1 MTHFQAIEENALTYY
16 EGIAR
21 LLVGHFTE
29 TKDITWF
36 STGRQSL
43 YRFNGILRTPT
54 RTEDLSD
61 LVDPILDNFISQ
73 RLPFFLVDWQNG
85 STPGLDEYLNS
96 KKIRWA
102 HFKGMPCMSRGLDDM
117 PELTLPKEVEI
128 VSVQSQ
134 QDQAEWLN
142 VLMEGFEE
150 PEPSRQDFQQYL
162 ANSLA
167 EAKPVFEHFLA
178 RWQGKSCAIST
189 LLNARHWAG
198 IYHVTTLPAYRGR
211 GLGKA
216 LTLVAMQ
223 SALEGGYK
231 DVILFA
237 TPSGLPIYEQL
248 KFKTI
253 TTANAFVW
261 LGNE

>member
-1 MTHFQAIEENALTYY
+1 MTHIQDIEENALTYY
-16 EGIAR
+16 KCIAR
-21 LLVGHFTE
+21 LLDGRFMVNDEIVWFCTE
-29 TKDITWF
+29 
-36 STGRQSL
+36 RRSL
-43 YRFNGILRTPT
+43 YRFNGILRMAT
-54 RTEDLSD
+54 RAETLSEF
-61 LVDPILDNFISQ
+61 VDPILDTFLSQ

-85 STPGLDEYLNS
+85 STPGLGEYLNS
-96 KKIRWA
+96 KKIRWS

-117 PELTLPKEVEI
+117 PELMLPKDVEI
-128 VSVQSQ
+128 VPVQSQ